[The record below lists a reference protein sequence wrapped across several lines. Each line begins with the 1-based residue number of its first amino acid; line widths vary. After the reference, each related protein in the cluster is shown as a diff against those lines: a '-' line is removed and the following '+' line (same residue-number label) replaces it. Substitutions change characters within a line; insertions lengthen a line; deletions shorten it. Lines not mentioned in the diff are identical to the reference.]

1 MLTMINRRSSR
12 DRLVKDFAMFIDER
26 TRTLQKHLLDV
37 LYEQT
42 NSNGGSVHSE
52 EVVRFRNN
60 PYGAEFSNFFY
71 CRELKLKSWFP
82 HLMQPSREQKFD
94 LWQALQLRC
103 SYADVDEPQT
113 WGAATDIYSLVSHLR
128 MSERDSI

>member
-1 MLTMINRRSSR
+1 MMINQRSSK
-12 DRLVKDFAMFIDER
+12 DRLLKDFAMFIDER

-52 EVVRFRNN
+52 EVTRFRGN

-71 CRELKLKSWFP
+71 CRELKLKSWYP
-82 HLMQPSREQKFD
+82 HLMQPTREQKFA

-103 SYADVDEPQT
+103 GYADVLEPQI
-113 WGAATDIYSLVSHLR
+113 WGAATDIYSLVNHLR
-128 MSERDSI
+128 VSERSSI

>member
-1 MLTMINRRSSR
+1 
-12 DRLVKDFAMFIDER
+12 MFIDEQ

-42 NSNGGSVHSE
+42 GSDAGPLHND
-52 EVVRFRNN
+52 EVVRFREN

-82 HLMQPSREQKFD
+82 RLMQPTREQKFA
-94 LWQALQLRC
+94 LWQALLLRC
-103 SYADVDEPQT
+103 DYAEVLEPQA
-113 WGAATDIYSLVSHLR
+113 WGASTDIYTLVSHLR
-128 MSERDSI
+128 MSERDSS